1 MGKGVKKIIAV
12 VIVII
17 IIATAYYIWQK
28 GKGYETGTAT
38 LDDLLKSK
46 SERKIGSTTVIAS
59 DENPYYAL
67 IGTPVAL
74 YYEKQEEFLSP
85 LLVEGEETDNF
96 LAVYNPG
103 VTFTLEGGVEEASVN
118 AAKHFWKS
126 SDGAVLLKD
135 DAYDIGLSIVSLAS
149 YLDIPVIVTDNTN
162 NVLDVLKSL
171 NVKYT
176 IVCSELS
183 GYGKTWKIGS
193 AKEAQEFLLNFVQ
206 KKFGNISYVTVANP
220 NDVGLG
226 HGLPKLSCLAPYLS
240 AGRKGIVVSSNTSV
254 LPEDAFIDFNDREEE
269 IAAMANNVSV
279 KIKENIDNLLEGISG
294 RGMLE
299 GYLRNP
305 YLAILGGPYSLPF
318 YYKYVTLGDDKR
330 WIATDDYF
338 ANLDEDEFT
347 VELAC
352 GRPIALSV
360 NATSCLISRSL
371 CYDEYKEKYN
381 EGPGATS
388 TNDVAGT
395 EWKSAAYV
403 GSGDDWNGAIWS
415 MRPEHREARTYLL
428 ENDYFV
434 YTTKRRL
441 TGEHVAQQLLE
452 LYTSS
457 SMIYVMAHGSPSG
470 YQMVDGITGADVQ
483 EWGFLGPSVLLLVS
497 CSAGRTDV
505 EDIQGTI
512 SLSFMSVGTNTYIA
526 GTRTEFTEGSPKINF
541 ACLKAIVSEDAT
553 TGLAFRDA
561 KNDFVKE
568 YVETGKS
575 DYYHAAIKQLYGD
588 PAFNPY
594 EPKND

>member
-1 MGKGVKKIIAV
+1 MSKGVKKILAV

-17 IIATAYYIWQK
+17 VIVAGYYVWQK
-28 GKGYETGTAT
+28 GKGYETGVAT
-38 LDDLLKSK
+38 FDDLLKSK
-46 SERKIGSTTVIAS
+46 SERKMGSTTVVVS
-59 DENPYYAL
+59 DESPYYAL
-67 IGTPVAL
+67 VGTPVAL
-74 YYEKQEEFLSP
+74 YYDKEEKFLSP
-85 LLVEGEETDNF
+85 LLVNGKETDNF

-103 VTFTLEGGVEEASVN
+103 VTFILEGDVEAVSLN

-126 SDGAVLLKD
+126 SDGAILLKN
-135 DAYDIGLSIVSLAS
+135 DAYDIGLSIVALSS
-149 YLDIPVIVTDNTN
+149 YLNIPVIVTDSTN
-162 NVLDVLKSL
+162 NVLDTLKSL

-176 IVCSELS
+176 IVCGGLS
-183 GYGKTWKIGS
+183 GYEKTWTINS
-193 AKEAQEFLLNFVQ
+193 AKEAQDFLLIFVQ
-206 KKFGNISYVTVANP
+206 KRFGNVSYITVANP
-220 NDVGLG
+220 NDLDAEY
-226 HGLPKLSCLAPYLS
+226 GLPKLSCLAPYLS
-240 AGRKGIVVSSNTSV
+240 AGRKGLVVSSNTPV
-254 LPEDAFIDFNDREEE
+254 LPEDAFMDFSEREEE
-269 IAAMANNVSV
+269 IAVMANNISV
-279 KIKENIDNLLEGISG
+279 KIKENIDNLLEGISE

-305 YLAILGGPYSLPF
+305 YLAILGGSYSLPF
-318 YYKYVTLGDDKR
+318 YYKYVALRDDKR

-338 ANLDEDEFT
+338 ANLDENEFT

-360 NATSCLISRSL
+360 DAASCLISRSL
-371 CYDEYKEKYN
+371 CYDGYKESYN
-381 EGPGATS
+381 NGPGATT
-388 TNDVAGT
+388 TNGATGT
-395 EWKSAAYV
+395 EWKSNAYV

-441 TGEHVAQQLLE
+441 TGEHVAQDTLK

-470 YQMVDGITGADVQ
+470 YQMVDGITGEDVQ

-497 CSAGRTDV
+497 CSAGRIDV
-505 EDIQGTI
+505 EDIQSTI
-512 SLSFMSVGTNTYIA
+512 SLSFMTVGTNTYIA
-526 GTRTEFTEGSPKINF
+526 GMRTESTEGSPKINF
-541 ACLKAIVSEDAT
+541 ACLNGIVSEDAT

-568 YVETGKS
+568 YVETGNA
-575 DYYHAAIKQLYGD
+575 DYYHATIKQLYGD

-594 EPKND
+594 NP